1 MQLSQRT
8 PHFVML
14 SFVGLMTVACAKNQ
28 EPAKQALAEID
39 SFVKQASTDA
49 RRYLPEQ
56 AAMVHDKVA
65 VLKTSFDQEDYSAV
79 LAGSPAVL
87 ADAKGLVAAVSVKR
101 QEAAAGLLREWTTLD
116 ASLPPLVAAVRVRID
131 MLTKIKLPRKGID
144 LSRAKASIA
153 VGDALWDK
161 AESAFESG
169 QLEDAVALIKDAKPK
184 AEAAAAA
191 LQLTYPGTD

>member
-1 MQLSQRT
+1 
-8 PHFVML
+8 
-14 SFVGLMTVACAKNQ
+14 
-28 EPAKQALAEID
+28 
-39 SFVKQASTDA
+39 
-49 RRYLPEQ
+49 
-56 AAMVHDKVA
+56 
-65 VLKTSFDQEDYSAV
+65 
-79 LAGSPAVL
+79 
-87 ADAKGLVAAVSVKR
+87 LVAAVSVKR

>member
-1 MQLSQRT
+1 MRGDTCRS
-8 PHFVML
+8 
-14 SFVGLMTVACAKNQ
+14 K
-28 EPAKQALAEID
+28 
-39 SFVKQASTDA
+39 
-49 RRYLPEQ
+49 RRWSRQ
-56 AAMVHDKVA
+56 SG

-116 ASLPPLVAAVRVRID
+116 ASLPPLVARCECYRHVD
-131 MLTKIKLPRKGID
+131 QDQTPGKGID

-191 LQLTYPGTD
+191 LQLTYPEPTKPSFMSRV